1 MMLDRDS
8 GQTSIQSAKSL
19 VSIQV
24 LRALA
29 ATAVLVGH
37 LNPEFATFGPKAHA
51 LLPDFSVGAY
61 GVDLFFVISGFVM
74 VYASERYF
82 GQPGGPKQFF
92 LRRLV
97 RIVPLYWVATT
108 AMLAYLIVLRSG
120 NIAGE
125 DLSWSAIAGSYAF
138 LPVPRPS
145 GLNVPVLG
153 VGWTLNIEMFFYAV
167 FALAVLM
174 PRQKAVLM
182 ASVLLIVTV
191 AAGQLLGSSPATSP
205 SAAWNPILLEFI
217 YGMLIGLV
225 YREGIRF
232 KFPIVVLCMFVAV
245 IYFAA
250 IWSQTIVCCDPRL
263 RALGP
268 GIVACLIVGG
278 LVLSEFRTT
287 SNLFMPLVLLGD
299 ASYALYLSHNLVMM
313 VSRWPLNL
321 PGMVNPVLHPAM
333 YAIVLVGICLFV
345 AIAVH
350 LLFERPCTRYLQ
362 RQIAARQSAG
372 RRLAVAG

>member
-1 MMLDRDS
+1 MMPDRDL

-24 LRALA
+24 LRAVA
-29 ATAVLVGH
+29 ATAVVVGH

-82 GQPGGPKQFF
+82 GQPDGPKQFF
-92 LRRLV
+92 LRRLA

-108 AMLAYLIVLRSG
+108 AMLAYLIVLRRG

-125 DLSWSAIAGSYAF
+125 DLSWSAVAGSYAF
-138 LPVPRPS
+138 LPLPRPS

-153 VGWTLNIEMFFYAV
+153 VGWTLNIEMFFYSV
-167 FALAVLM
+167 FALAVLV
-174 PRQKAVLM
+174 PRRRAVLT
-182 ASVLLIVTV
+182 ASMLLVVTV
-191 AAGQLLGSSPATSP
+191 TAGQLLGHSPVNSP
-205 SAAWNPILLEFI
+205 SAAWNPVLLEFI
-217 YGMLIGLV
+217 YGMLIGV
-225 YREGIRF
+225 AYREGLRF
-232 KFPIVVLCMFVAV
+232 KLPIVMLCIFVAI

-250 IWSQTIVCCDPRL
+250 IWSQTVVFYDPRL

-278 LVLSEFRTT
+278 LVLSEFRTA
-287 SNLFMPLVLLGD
+287 SNLFIPLVLLGD

-321 PGMVNPVLHPAM
+321 PGMINPLLYPAI

-345 AIAVH
+345 AVAVH

-362 RQIAARQSAG
+362 RQIAARQLAG
-372 RRLAVAG
+372 RRLALAD